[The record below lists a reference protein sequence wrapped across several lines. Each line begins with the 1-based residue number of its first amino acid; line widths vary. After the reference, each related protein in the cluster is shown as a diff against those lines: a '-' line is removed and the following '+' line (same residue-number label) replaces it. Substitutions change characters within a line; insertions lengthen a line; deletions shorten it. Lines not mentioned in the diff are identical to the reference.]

1 MNGIQKR
8 AFLAAFLVGALSLP
22 LLAQD
27 YKSDPRALI
36 RHAIENESKQEAAKH
51 YFMSRDVK
59 KKKNG
64 DVETREMV
72 ETPQVILARLVA
84 LNGQALNE
92 DQKKKEDARLN
103 RLINSPDELAKKK
116 KEQHDDDQR
125 VRRMVAAI
133 PDAFNFE
140 YVGTE
145 PTPGGEIVTLKF
157 QPNPNWDPPSRELSV
172 YTGMQ
177 GVVKVAVPQYRL
189 ALMQAQLFKDVD
201 FGWGILGHLD
211 KGGDFMIQQGD
222 VYNGHWDLTHMKLHF
237 TGKVL
242 VFKSLNIQQDETMS
256 DFRPVPEMNV
266 AQALDRLKQADTEYA
281 KNANGG
287 SGK

>member
-1 MNGIQKR
+1 
-8 AFLAAFLVGALSLP
+8 
-22 LLAQD
+22 
-27 YKSDPRALI
+27 
-36 RHAIENESKQEAAKH
+36 
-51 YFMSRDVK
+51 
-59 KKKNG
+59 
-64 DVETREMV
+64 
-72 ETPQVILARLVA
+72 
-84 LNGQALNE
+84 
-92 DQKKKEDARLN
+92 
-103 RLINSPDELAKKK
+103 
-116 KEQHDDDQR
+116 
-125 VRRMVAAI
+125 
-133 PDAFNFE
+133 
-140 YVGTE
+140 
-145 PTPGGEIVTLKF
+145 
-157 QPNPNWDPPSRELSV
+157 
-172 YTGMQ
+172 MQ

-256 DFRPVPEMNV
+256 EFRPVPEMNV

-287 SGK
+287 GK